1 VDVGHDPTC
10 VNVSPTQEIVA
21 VDLHHHRSRIA
32 QLVARSDTRVRA
44 PEQGTRPKVHYKG
57 ADEACLDPLRT
68 RILDDGMIWADVRP
82 GHPSPP
88 AGAPVVARTAY
99 TTEHPPT
106 WGAHVSGYL
115 TTKAVS
121 AGAILVAAMAVAAG
135 HGAQRALIGVLAP
148 VVALVFVAATGA
160 LLVADLH
167 QPRRFLYLLTR
178 PQWRSWLVRG
188 AWVLLAHSALAALWL
203 LGGLVDPAGLV
214 RGVAAPAA
222 VAAALAAG
230 YTAWLFG
237 QCEGRD
243 LWQTPLLLP
252 LLLAQAVSA
261 GAGALLVVAPFV
273 DRPQSLTTLLYR
285 LLLAGVAAQAL
296 LAFAELTSRG
306 SVHVE
311 LAVREM
317 TRGEGAVRFW
327 LGGVAL
333 GMLVPAVLTAVAL
346 AVGGPAAPLGI
357 LAGLCAVV
365 GLWAYEDAFV
375 RAGQAVPLS

>member
-1 VDVGHDPTC
+1 
-10 VNVSPTQEIVA
+10 
-21 VDLHHHRSRIA
+21 
-32 QLVARSDTRVRA
+32 
-44 PEQGTRPKVHYKG
+44 
-57 ADEACLDPLRT
+57 
-68 RILDDGMIWADVRP
+68 
-82 GHPSPP
+82 
-88 AGAPVVARTAY
+88 
-99 TTEHPPT
+99 
-106 WGAHVSGYL
+106 
-115 TTKAVS
+115 
-121 AGAILVAAMAVAAG
+121 
-135 HGAQRALIGVLAP
+135 
-148 VVALVFVAATGA
+148 
-160 LLVADLH
+160 
-167 QPRRFLYLLTR
+167 
-178 PQWRSWLVRG
+178 
-188 AWVLLAHSALAALWL
+188 
-203 LGGLVDPAGLV
+203 LVDPAGLV